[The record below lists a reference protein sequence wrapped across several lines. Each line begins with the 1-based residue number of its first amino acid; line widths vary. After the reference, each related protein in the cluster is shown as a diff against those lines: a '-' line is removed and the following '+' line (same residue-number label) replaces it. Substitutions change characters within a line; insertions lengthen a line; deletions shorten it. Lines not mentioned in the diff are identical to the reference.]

1 MELIPYLISRF
12 IQLVILV
19 IIIQAVLTFFVPPY
33 HPVRQFLDRIVEPML
48 KPIRRLIPPVGM
60 FDFSPII
67 LIVILQ
73 IINMFIRNIFL
84 WLS

>member
-19 IIIQAVLTFFVPPY
+19 VIIQAVLTFFVPPY
-33 HPVRQFLDRIVEPML
+33 HPVRQFFDRIVDPML

-73 IINMFIRNIFL
+73 IINMIIRNIF
-84 WLS
+84 

>member
-12 IQLVILV
+12 IQLVILLV
-19 IIIQAVLTFFVPPY
+19 IIQAVLTFFVPPY
-33 HPVRQFLDRIVEPML
+33 HPVRQFFDRIVEPML

-73 IINMFIRNIFL
+73 IINMLIRNIF
-84 WLS
+84 

>member
-19 IIIQAVLTFFVPPY
+19 VIIQAVLTFFIPPY
-33 HPVRQFLDRIVEPML
+33 HPVRQFFDRIVEPML

-73 IINMFIRNIFL
+73 IINMFIRNIF
-84 WLS
+84 

>member
-19 IIIQAVLTFFVPPY
+19 VIIQAVLTFFVPPY
-33 HPVRQFLDRIVEPML
+33 HPVRQFFDRIVEPML

-67 LIVILQ
+67 LIIILQ
-73 IINMFIRNIFL
+73 ILNMFIRNIF
-84 WLS
+84 

>member
-19 IIIQAVLTFFVPPY
+19 VIIQAVLTFFVPPY
-33 HPVRQFLDRIVEPML
+33 HPVRQLFDRIVEPML

-73 IINMFIRNIFL
+73 IINMFIRNIF
-84 WLS
+84 

>member
-12 IQLVILV
+12 IQLVILLV
-19 IIIQAVLTFFVPPY
+19 IIQAVLTFFVPPY
-33 HPVRQFLDRIVEPML
+33 HPVRQFFDRIVEPML

-73 IINMFIRNIFL
+73 IINMFIRNIF
-84 WLS
+84 

>member
-19 IIIQAVLTFFVPPY
+19 VIIQAVLTFFIPPY
-33 HPVRQFLDRIVEPML
+33 HPVRQFFDRIVEPML

-60 FDFSPII
+60 FDFSPVVLMI
-67 LIVILQ
+67 LIELVTRILVE
-73 IINMFIRNIFL
+73 L
-84 WLS
+84 LYALS

>member
-19 IIIQAVLTFFVPPY
+19 VIIQAVLTFFVPPY
-33 HPVRQFLDRIVEPML
+33 HPVRQFFDRIVEPML

-73 IINMFIRNIFL
+73 IINMLIRNIF
-84 WLS
+84 